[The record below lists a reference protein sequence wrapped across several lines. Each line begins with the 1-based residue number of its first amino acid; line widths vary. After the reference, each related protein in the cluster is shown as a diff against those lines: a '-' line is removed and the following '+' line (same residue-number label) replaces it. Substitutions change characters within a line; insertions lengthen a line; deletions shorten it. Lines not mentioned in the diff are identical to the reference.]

1 MYHHHPLP
9 HSPNLNLRQSSPY
22 PVESVNITQQPPAV
36 TTATGNNTQ
45 RHKNQHGYQQ
55 HNKKKPS
62 SSSSSSTVRNNGI
75 APAPEQKKFFFF
87 SPQIQER
94 KQNLW
99 EPQER
104 FSGDKSET
112 NSTGNYNTQRDHAIG
127 LGSREHSSGTLTSR
141 GRISNRRHQQTNNG
155 MMSSTSSS
163 NSSISDNNDDYHDVD
178 HRRLNLENDLNGD
191 SPPEPAPPEVP
202 PRGPSLHVTGN
213 SHTLRSGRNTND
225 RTPQGQDIFLS
236 QGE

>member
-1 MYHHHPLP
+1 MATITK
-9 HSPNLNLRQSSPY
+9 SLNLKNFSRLFWLFGVYS
-22 PVESVNITQQPPAV
+22 NINCSFV
-36 TTATGNNTQ
+36 CLN
-45 RHKNQHGYQQ
+45 
-55 HNKKKPS
+55 S
-62 SSSSSSTVRNNGI
+62 
-75 APAPEQKKFFFF
+75 
-87 SPQIQER
+87 
-94 KQNLW
+94 
-99 EPQER
+99 
-104 FSGDKSET
+104 DKSET

-178 HRRLNLENDLNGD
+178 HRRLNLENGEYLLLLLLLWKIQSWDGKKVKKKFLLFADLNGD